1 MASTVPHRRATT
13 SLTLMDRGPNDDP
26 VVVVVK
32 RHRDRAHFTHEVR
45 WLTAA
50 VHHPVARLEAVMAER
65 LTLTTRFN
73 PALTLA
79 DAATAPATALSLLA
93 ELALIVADLSVDGL
107 THGNLDVDHVLRD
120 HRGRVFVVSP
130 APTAVPG
137 ADLVG
142 LARCCRQVMETA
154 DAVSVERG
162 DHPWGD
168 RDRRRWHELCG
179 VLATGDLGPQRV
191 ARHLNELSRTT
202 AEPGPGRLRRRL
214 RS

>member
-1 MASTVPHRRATT
+1 
-13 SLTLMDRGPNDDP
+13 MDRGPNDDP

-32 RHRDRAHFTHEVR
+32 RHRDRAHFEHEAR

-50 VHHPVARLEAVMAER
+50 LHRPVARLEAVMAER

-73 PALTLA
+73 PAVTLA
-79 DAATAPATALSLLA
+79 DAAMVPATASALLA
-93 ELALIVADLSVDGL
+93 ELALIVADLAVDGL

-120 HRGRVFVVSP
+120 RRGRVFVVSP
-130 APTAVPG
+130 APTAAPG

-154 DAVSVERG
+154 DAVAVERG
-162 DHPWGD
+162 EHPWGH
-168 RDRRRWHELCG
+168 RERRRWHELG
-179 VLATGDLGPQRV
+179 AVLVAGDLGPQRA
-191 ARHLNELSRTT
+191 ARHLNELARTM
-202 AEPGPGRLRRRL
+202 AEPSHRRLRRRL